1 MRKIFL
7 IAIVLATILSFG
19 IAEAVQTRL
28 VIRAK
33 SKDAKF
39 IGSSM
44 GGALVVITDAETG
57 KALAKGLTAGSTG
70 NTRKIMLQ
78 PHGRGIR
85 ITDDSTAKFE
95 AVVDIEEPRLVTI
108 EVEAPYGMKPKTV
121 KSSTQ
126 VWLIP
131 GKDITGEGI
140 IIEVPGFA
148 VDATAPGNATLTKK
162 RAVIPIQA
170 RIVMI

>member
-1 MRKIFL
+1 MKKTLFIV
-7 IAIVLATILSFG
+7 IALAAILSFG

-39 IGSSM
+39 VGTSM
-44 GGALVVITDAETG
+44 GGALVVISDTETG
-57 KALAKGLTAGSTG
+57 KMLAKGLTAGSTG
-70 NTRKIMLQ
+70 NTKKIMLQ

-95 AVVDIEEPRLVTI
+95 AVIDIEEPRLVTI

-121 KSSTQ
+121 KASTQ

-131 GKDITGEGI
+131 GKKIAGEGI
-140 IIEVPGFA
+140 IIEVSGFS
-148 VDATAPGNATLTKK
+148 VDATAAGNATLTQN